1 MGRCLNPNDLTIFY
15 QDFINHGLP
24 QSQIFLIFNSLPHFF
39 GIKLFICLRPKSP
52 NSRSLTSIE
61 HFHLDIALVNI
72 LGHLSAQSIY
82 FTNDNAF
89 CRSSNRGIT
98 GHESQHLNIDG
109 CQKNLTTHSTSSQ
122 RCLNPSMPCSNH
134 DNIITFSKIV

>member
-1 MGRCLNPNDLTIFY
+1 MGRCLNPNYFTVFY

-24 QSQIFLIFNSLPHFF
+24 QSQIFLIFDSLPHFF
-39 GIKLFICLRPKSP
+39 GVDFLIRLRPKSP
-52 NSRSLTSIE
+52 NSGSFTSIE
-61 HFHLDIALVNI
+61 HLHLDIALVNI
-72 LGHLSAQSIY
+72 LSHLSAQSIY

-89 CRSSNRGIT
+89 CRPSDRWIA
-98 GHESQHLNIDG
+98 GHKSQHLNIDG

-122 RCLNPSMPCSNH
+122 RCLNPSMSCSNH